1 MEKFIDF
8 KTVLISVDEEILQK
22 NLDKF
27 IDTSLKLKGIKVKI
41 NENIFYTFI
50 KELNSYQIT
59 IFKTNKFYFSNLEKY
74 IKNESI
80 YTLFVYENYLI
91 LYKNKKL
98 YYYQYLKYKLT
109 KEQIKEYFFKRF
121 NFSSVEPIYLNSLS
135 FQKDINSSSN
145 IKFKYLFLFLATLLF
160 SFALF
165 SLFKNKNLKKQE
177 VSLYQEKKL
186 LSTQLIKLF
195 KEINNSNI
203 YIKNLNFTKGE
214 FKVVFYSKEQVSL
227 YKFINN
233 NKKYLD
239 TKEVSFNEESKY
251 YELFGSIYTTRK

>member
-177 VSLYQEKKL
+177 VSLYQEK
-186 LSTQLIKLF
+186 
-195 KEINNSNI
+195 
-203 YIKNLNFTKGE
+203 NF
-214 FKVVFYSKEQVSL
+214 FL
-227 YKFINN
+227 HN
-233 NKKYLD
+233 
-239 TKEVSFNEESKY
+239 
-251 YELFGSIYTTRK
+251 